1 MHNSCI
7 LTTSLATNPGVQIA
21 PRGEHRH
28 MNRTASSS
36 SADETATALGSV
48 AAILSH
54 PTTNSNV
61 LEVLIQPPGTNNPTD
76 EIATSSTSSALTTT
90 IIAMASEVAPPASS
104 STNQTVTMADVLAT
118 TYSSLGTAISST
130 VANAISAEF
139 STWIRIQG

>member
-28 MNRTASSS
+28 INRTASSS
-36 SADETATALGSV
+36 SGVQTATVSENV

-61 LEVLIQPPGTNNPTD
+61 FEVHIQPPHTVNPTD
-76 EIATSSTSSALTTT
+76 EMATSSTSSALTTAVST
-90 IIAMASEVAPPASS
+90 MASEVAPSASS
-104 STNQTVTMADVLAT
+104 SSNQTVTMADVLAT
-118 TYSSLGTAISST
+118 TYSTLGNAISST
-130 VANAISAEF
+130 VANAIFTGF
-139 STWIRIQG
+139 SS

>member
-21 PRGEHRH
+21 PSGEHIH

-36 SADETATALGSV
+36 SADETATALGNV
-48 AAILSH
+48 AAILLH

-61 LEVLIQPPGTNNPTD
+61 LEVLIQPTGSNNPTD
-76 EIATSSTSSALTTT
+76 EIATSSTSSALTTV
-90 IIAMASEVAPPASS
+90 IIATASEVAPPASS
-104 STNQTVTMADVLAT
+104 SSNQTVTMADVLAT
-118 TYSSLGTAISST
+118 TYSSLGNAIFST

-139 STWIRIQG
+139 ST